1 MNMKKLGALLM
12 ALVMVLSLSVTAFAV
27 DPTSSTL
34 DLSEDNTSA
43 THGVYGMIDV
53 ANEDFATKVYKVDIT
68 WGSLVFTYTVDVSS
82 STTKWD
88 PETHTYVSTTEGG
101 YAGAWACQDG
111 ADKVTLKNHSNA
123 AVKATFTFTNPL
135 YSTITPS
142 MKDGSN
148 SDLKANG
155 AVLASAVG
163 TSVANAPSVTG
174 TVSLT
179 GDLPYTVDDDVSQ
192 QLFNLTVAL
201 AEYTA

>member
-34 DLSEDNTSA
+34 DLSEGNTSA
-43 THGVYGMIDV
+43 THGVYGIIDV
-53 ANEDFATKVYKVDIT
+53 ENESSATKVYKVDIT
-68 WGSLVFTYTVDVSS
+68 WGSLVFTYIVNAGSR
-82 STTKWD
+82 TTKWD

-101 YAGAWACQDG
+101 YAGTWGCQDG

-123 AVKATFTFTNPL
+123 AMKATFTFTNSL

-142 MKDGSN
+142 MKDDSN
-148 SDLKANG
+148 NDLTANG
-155 AVLASAVG
+155 TVLASAVG
-163 TSVANAPSVTG
+163 TSVADAPSVTG
-174 TVSLT
+174 IVSLT
-179 GDLPYTVDDDVSQ
+179 GDLPYTVNNGSYQ

-201 AEYTA
+201 AEHTA